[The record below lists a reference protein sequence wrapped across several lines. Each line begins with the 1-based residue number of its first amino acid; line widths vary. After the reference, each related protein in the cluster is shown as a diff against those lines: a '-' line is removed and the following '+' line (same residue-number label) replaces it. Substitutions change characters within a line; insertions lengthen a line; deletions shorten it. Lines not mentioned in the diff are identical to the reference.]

1 MLTSAQKRPRTCLS
15 NSTAAGQVE
24 SVANARTNM
33 AKRLKE
39 SWSAT
44 DRTNPDIERNLQV
57 IRAMLSLNTEIWERC
72 KLHME
77 PFTVSEDWA
86 TFQRQQFKV
95 VRAGSHFAGELSFS
109 ALYETEKKTF
119 NIAPLCICPANIAI
133 FQFEYLPYP
142 NNPRFIDYAALLER
156 ALLLHDDVLEPFL
169 VELKKHI
176 EGIQVV
182 LGTIEE
188 WLHERLTVS
197 DFIESSFGVD
207 LTHTFGGSGERKL
220 RTCFVSGS
228 HVAEFQVVKES
239 ERMRLT
245 KFLDFISAAP

>member
-1 MLTSAQKRPRTCLS
+1 
-15 NSTAAGQVE
+15 
-24 SVANARTNM
+24 M

-77 PFTVSEDWA
+77 PFTVSEKWA

-119 NIAPLCICPANIAI
+119 NIAPLCICPTNLAI

>member
-1 MLTSAQKRPRTCLS
+1 MMTPTNKRPRTCLS
-15 NSTAAGQVE
+15 GTTAAGQLD
-24 SVANARTNM
+24 SVSNARNKM

-39 SWSAT
+39 SWSPT

-57 IRAMLSLNTEIWERC
+57 IRAILALNCEIWERC

-77 PFTVSEDWA
+77 PFTISEDWA
-86 TFQRQQFKV
+86 TFQRQQFKII
-95 VRAGSHFAGELSFS
+95 RAGSHFAGELSFS

-119 NIAPLCICPANIAI
+119 NIAPLCICPTIIAI

-142 NNPRFIDYAALLER
+142 NNPRFIDFEAFLER

-169 VELKKHI
+169 VELKAHI
-176 EGIQVV
+176 ESIQIV

-188 WLHERLTVS
+188 WLNERLVVS

-220 RTCFVSGS
+220 RTCRVSGS
-228 HVAEFQVVKES
+228 HVAEFHVVKES

-245 KFLDFISAAP
+245 KFLDFISATS